1 MNTTY
6 LSLEI
11 KRIVRSPQFTIFTI
25 GMPVAMYLLFGAIFG
40 KLGPGQRPAL
50 ELADDDRLAAYGASG
65 GALFTGTRVAQERTD
80 GWQRQLRLTRHA
92 WLRLPRRQGALG
104 DGRGTAGA
112 RGDVPRRAATGDTMT
127 AAQWGLVLVSLWLA
141 ALPFAV
147 LGLAIGLFGKGD
159 TVGAVTGALMMP
171 LGMLGGLWIPLEVL
185 PDWMSTVAHFFP
197 TYWLRPRGP
206 RTRWPTSRRAGCRG
220 AGAGGLAGR
229 ARTGRG
235 APVPA
240 GHGPA
245 VNAC

>member
-25 GMPVAMYLLFGAIFG
+25 GMPVAMYLLFGSIFG
-40 KLGPGQRPAL
+40 KL
-50 ELADDDRLAAYGASG
+50 ELANGLPADVQTMIKLAAYGASG

-80 GWQRQLRLTRHA
+80 GWQRQLRLTPMRGPGYLVVKVLSA
-92 WLRLPRRQGALG
+92 MAVALPVLAVLFL
-104 DGRGTAGA
+104 AGL
-112 RGDVPRRAATGDTMT
+112 ATGVEMT

-141 ALPFAV
+141 VLPFAV

-185 PDWMSTVAHFFP
+185 PSWMSVVAHFFP
-197 TYWLRPRGP
+197 TYWLGRVGLEPL
-206 RTRWPTSRRAGCRG
+206 AHQ
-220 AGAGGLAGR
+220 GGLGLAVLVLAGWLV
-229 ARTGRG
+229 
-235 APVPA
+235 VPA
-240 GHGPA
+240 LIVVRRFRLDTA
-245 VNAC
+245 RL